1 MSEHDRLIL
10 VAVGPDRV
18 GLVEKISQFIMLRK
32 CNIEDSKMAV
42 FQGEFALILLLS
54 GEAKNLFEIANS
66 YNDLSAQTGLNVWV
80 KQPSG
85 KKPQEPSLPYKLV
98 ASCMDHPGVVHRLS
112 MALSELGINIES
124 METDTYDAPVSGTP
138 IFRMD
143 AMISVPATISIQSLR
158 EQLSEIE
165 RAENID
171 IDLTPISTS

>member
-1 MSEHDRLIL
+1 MSEYDRLIL

-18 GLVEKISQFIMLRK
+18 GLVEKISQFIVLRK

-54 GEAKNLFEIANS
+54 GESKNLFEIANR

-85 KKPQEPSLPYKLV
+85 KKSQEPSLPYKLV

-112 MALSELGINIES
+112 TALSELGINIES

-143 AMISVPATISIQSLR
+143 AMISIPASLSINSLR

-165 RAENID
+165 REENID